1 MGPAVPGEGRVRI
14 LLTTLAIAGGGY
26 LLLCLL
32 LYLLQERMLFL
43 SGIPGRTLE
52 ATPQLLGFA
61 YDDVTIETADG
72 VPIHG
77 WYVRAD
83 DPRGTILFLHGNAGN
98 ISHRLDSI
106 AIFNELGFDTF
117 IFDYRCYGQSGGSTS
132 EEGTYVDAESAWLYL
147 VEQRGVAPH
156 DIVIFGR
163 SLGGAIA
170 SWLAARYDAGGV
182 IVESSFTSAADMA
195 ASLYPFLPA
204 RYLVRL
210 KYPADEYI
218 THARSPV
225 LVVHSRD
232 DEIIPFHMGEALYE
246 AAPEP
251 KELLELSGD
260 HNTGFIMN
268 RVRYT
273 EGLSRFLSN
282 R

>member
-1 MGPAVPGEGRVRI
+1 MRI

-32 LYLLQERMLFL
+32 LYLLQERMVFL
-43 SGIPGRTLE
+43 SRIPGRTLE
-52 ATPQLLGFA
+52 ATPQLLGLA
-61 YDDVTIETADG
+61 YDDVTIETSDG
-72 VPIHG
+72 IPIHG
-77 WYVRAD
+77 WYVHAD

-117 IFDYRCYGQSGGSTS
+117 IFDYRGYGQSGGSTS

-218 THARSPV
+218 AHARSPV

-232 DEIIPFHMGEALYE
+232 DEIIPFHMGEALYGS
-246 AAPEP
+246 APEP

-260 HNTGFIMN
+260 HNTGFYMN

-273 EGLSRFLSN
+273 EGLSRFLSLVS
-282 R
+282 RRRPASS